1 MGSAQHDSGPRRF
14 PSGGGVPAPQ
24 SLAPASP
31 LVRRLSQLS
40 LYRVQGG
47 GIPRQLEAKVGS
59 IAAFRNP
66 SPAPASLASL
76 YLSGPSPGACPS
88 PALCGSAVWP
98 LKGNVGRACG
108 SDGHTVVGASPAAR
122 LRSLLLP
129 FSWETQMVDFSV
141 SPYPP
146 GPNLSALSCCW
157 GERAPPCPCGSR
169 VCFPCSLASWRHHQR
184 VFPEPGRRKPR
195 EQTHHSSRAG
205 PCCPGHALSREVALG
220 PS

>member
-1 MGSAQHDSGPRRF
+1 MGWGAPSTTQGPGGFQAGVGFLHLSRWPLRPHSFLAGRSSRF
-14 PSGGGVPAPQ
+14 TGCKE
-24 SLAPASP
+24 
-31 LVRRLSQLS
+31 
-40 LYRVQGG
+40 G

-76 YLSGPSPGACPS
+76 YFSGPSPGACPS

-108 SDGHTVVGASPAAR
+108 SDGHTVVGASSAAR

-157 GERAPPCPCGSR
+157 GERAPPRPCRSG

-184 VFPEPGRRKPR
+184 VLPEPGRRKPR
-195 EQTHHSSRAG
+195 EQTHHSIRAG
-205 PCCPGHALSREVALG
+205 PCCPGAR
-220 PS
+220 PQ

>member
-1 MGSAQHDSGPRRF
+1 MGWGGERPARLRAPEVSKRGWGSCTSVVGPCVPTRSSPIAALALPGARR
-14 PSGGGVPAPQ
+14 
-24 SLAPASP
+24 
-31 LVRRLSQLS
+31 
-40 LYRVQGG
+40 G

-129 FSWETQMVDFSV
+129 FSWETQMVYFSV

-157 GERAPPCPCGSR
+157 GERAPPRPCGSR
-169 VCFPCSLASWRHHQR
+169 VCFP
-184 VFPEPGRRKPR
+184 
-195 EQTHHSSRAG
+195 
-205 PCCPGHALSREVALG
+205 
-220 PS
+220 